1 MWHCTFIITNYHTMR
16 EGSEILGEICY
27 LKVYF
32 CQLEDKGH
40 VNWLIWGRPNLHMH
54 LGKLSHYELSCLT
67 SNLCGH
73 WIWCSVQRR
82 FKCYFCSQSGSLRAL
97 YCNLHK
103 DLALR
108 SNLIFFCSPVIFFL
122 RKKGIYPLDSV
133 IQQLELGVYG
143 VNILPI

>member
-1 MWHCTFIITNYHTMR
+1 MALYFYNNKLSHY
-16 EGSEILGEICY
+16 EGGQWNFGEICY

-40 VNWLIWGRPNLHMH
+40 VHWLIWGRPNLHMH

-122 RKKGIYPLDSV
+122 RKKGIYPLDSI